1 MKKISTFKLL
11 GLLVVLLVIYAAT
24 QFFSSTG
31 RSRQFRE
38 ELVSIDT
45 EKVTLVQISKNNE
58 TVIIIE
64 SEEGWKVSTNEG
76 PEFVAEEDRLM
87 SSLSSLQTIKPSR
100 VASRNPDKWQEFEV
114 DSTGTRVQV
123 FEEGEKTL
131 DIVIGRFGMQSQQQ
145 FHSYVRL
152 FDDDNVYVAENF
164 MGFSVPTNEESYRN
178 QMVTSFSSDSV
189 NTVRFLYPS
198 DSTFSL
204 QKSISGQW
212 VSEDFEPDSAKT
224 SQFFNA
230 LSKMNSAKFSNDVVS
245 GLTPTFQVIIELMG
259 KESIVLQAVAKNDS
273 TYLISS
279 SQNKE
284 GIFED
289 SSLFEKIFKAKS
301 SFYSETSDEDSRE
314 L

>member
-1 MKKISTFKLL
+1 MKKLSTIKLL

-45 EKVTLVQISKNNE
+45 EKVTHVQISKSNE
-58 TVIIIE
+58 TVSIKE
-64 SEEGWKVSTNEG
+64 SEDGWKVSTNEG
-76 PEFVAEEDRLM
+76 PEFDAEKDRLL

-100 VASRNPDKWQEFEV
+100 VASRNPNKWQEFQV

-123 FEEGEKTL
+123 YEEGKKTL

-152 FDDDNVYVAENF
+152 YEDNNVYVAENF
-164 MGFSVPTNEESYRN
+164 MGFSVPTSEESYRN

-189 NTVRFLYPS
+189 NTVKFVYPA
-198 DSTFSL
+198 DSSFSL
-204 QKSISGQW
+204 QKSLSGNWISG
-212 VSEDFEPDSAKT
+212 DFDPDSTKT
-224 SQFFNA
+224 VQFFNS
-230 LSKMNSAKFSNDVVS
+230 LSKMNSAKFNNDAIS
-245 GLTPTFQVIIELMG
+245 SLSPTFQVMIEMMD
-259 KESIVLQAVAKNDS
+259 KEPIVLQAIAKNDS
-273 TYLISS
+273 TYIISS
-279 SQNKE
+279 SQNEE
-284 GIFED
+284 GKFED

-301 SFYSETSDEDSRE
+301 SFYSETSSEQPLE
-314 L
+314 